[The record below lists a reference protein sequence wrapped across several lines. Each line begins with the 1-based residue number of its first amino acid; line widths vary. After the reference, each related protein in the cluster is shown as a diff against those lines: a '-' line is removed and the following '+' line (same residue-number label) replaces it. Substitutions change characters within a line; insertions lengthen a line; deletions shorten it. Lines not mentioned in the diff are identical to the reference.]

1 MPYSPTTW
9 VSGTTPASAPNMNN
23 IENGVSGAY
32 TELES
37 ITANDGTALP
47 SSNGPFTL
55 ANFINYLTTLIK
67 SIVGGAH
74 WYSAVPTSLT
84 SLSTGKADLSG
95 STFTG
100 GISGTTASFSG
111 ALTASSGTFT
121 ATNAILEVGSTSV
134 AGTSGVDIHSTG
146 GAEDYSAR
154 ISASGGTAGV
164 TGSATLNI
172 TAATFTRNGQ
182 QVWDAATDGP
192 GSGLEADKLRS
203 AGSVGIKT
211 NDNGTTV
218 AVEVAPD
225 TGARHLYLGGRDSG
239 GTAHFGMKVN
249 STSGLVDFIAGQ
261 PTMNGGANPMLYGA
275 AGLTGKFS
283 AQSTAPASPAD
294 GDLWLDTST
303 VLS

>member
-9 VSGTTPASAPNMNN
+9 TNGSTPVSQTNMNN
-23 IENGVSGAY
+23 IETGISGAY

-55 ANFINYLTTLIK
+55 ANFINYLTTLVK
-67 SIVGGAH
+67 SIVGGSN
-74 WYSAVPTSLT
+74 WYSAPPTSLT
-84 SLSTGKADLSG
+84 SLNTGKANLSG
-95 STFTG
+95 ATFTG
-100 GISGTTASFSG
+100 AVQAT
-111 ALTASSGTFT
+111 ALTASS
-121 ATNAILEVGSTSV
+121 
-134 AGTSGVDIHSTG
+134 AGVTVSGANQGVELGAKASANTPFVDMNSSG
-146 GAEDYSAR
+146 FSNDYDVR
-154 ISASGGTAGV
+154 MIASGGTNATNGQ
-164 TGSATLNI
+164 GTLNI
-172 TAATFTRNGQ
+172 AAAALTHNGQ
-182 QVWDAATDGP
+182 TVWDNGNDGP

-239 GTAHFGMKVN
+239 GATHFGVKVN

-261 PTMNGGANPMLYGA
+261 PTMNGGANPMFYGA

-283 AQSTAPASPAD
+283 AQSTAPSSPAD